1 MKVTSAQ
8 IYNAAITLLA
18 GQKEINEKAIKRAI
32 ETAQITADL
41 VPEIDNMP
49 NDEELEAAC
58 IKFVTVDKPYGAA
71 LLGNMF
77 ASEFGIPLQK
87 AYTLL
92 QKATTLGFIIPNR
105 EGKNKTTYTLSPELR
120 VGSVKPKVT
129 FIHSA
134 TDED

>member
-1 MKVTSAQ
+1 MKATSQQ
-8 IYNAAITLLA
+8 IFNAAITLLA
-18 GQKEINEKAIKRAI
+18 GQEEINEKAIKRAI

-41 VPEIDNMP
+41 VLEIDNMP

-58 IKFVTVDKPYGAA
+58 IKFVTVDNPYGAA

-105 EGKNKTTYTLSPELR
+105 EGKNKTTYTLSPKLR

>member
-1 MKVTSAQ
+1 MADTEYGYPHFTNEFIQHYIDIAQ
-8 IYNAAITLLA
+8 
-18 GQKEINEKAIKRAI
+18 R
-32 ETAQITADL
+32 TADL

-105 EGKNKTTYTLSPELR
+105 EGKNKTTYTLSPKF
-120 VGSVKPKVT
+120 KPKVT
-129 FIHSA
+129 FIHSV